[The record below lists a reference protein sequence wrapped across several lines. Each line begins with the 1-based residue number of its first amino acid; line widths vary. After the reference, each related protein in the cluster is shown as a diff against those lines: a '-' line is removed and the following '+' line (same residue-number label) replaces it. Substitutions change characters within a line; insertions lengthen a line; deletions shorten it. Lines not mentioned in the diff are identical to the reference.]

1 MSDSRPNPLGEVASK
16 VGVAWAAA
24 GGVVSALAAFGVLS
38 SVQAS
43 AIQAAGE
50 AAPGTITALGTVI
63 AGILPLIT
71 GIVSAFRTAS
81 AGKEKVTP
89 VSDPRANDGTPLV
102 PADSSATRTDRL

>member
-1 MSDSRPNPLGEVASK
+1 MTDTRPNPLGEVASK

-24 GGVVSALAAFGVLS
+24 GGVVSALATFGVLS

-50 AAPGTITALGTVI
+50 AAPGTITAVGTVI
-63 AGILPLIT
+63 AGILPLVT

-89 VSDPRANDGTPLV
+89 VSDPRADDGTRLV
-102 PADSSATRTDRL
+102 RSDSVVTRSDRL